1 MYESRDFPV
10 PDYDRDPPERC
21 EVCGLHEAD
30 ADDGVEF
37 HRYDHDDYGNPLM
50 KCTPCNDD

>member
-1 MYESRDFPV
+1 MYKSRDFPV

-37 HRYDHDDYGNPLM
+37 HRYDHDDHGNPMM